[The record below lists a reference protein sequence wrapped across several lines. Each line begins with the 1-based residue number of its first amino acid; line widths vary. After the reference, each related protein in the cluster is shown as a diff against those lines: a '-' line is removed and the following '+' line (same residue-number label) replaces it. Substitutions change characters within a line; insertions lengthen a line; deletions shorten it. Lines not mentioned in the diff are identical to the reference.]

1 MSTLVDSLKNF
12 IFRRQHAYKVTFNGP
27 LAEEVLRDLATFCR
41 ASETTFHTD
50 KGISDALNGR
60 REVWLRIQ
68 NHLKLSQDE
77 IYELVTG
84 ATDSKTIV
92 VQSEDNQQ

>member
-1 MSTLVDSLKNF
+1 MSKLVDSLKNF
-12 IFRRQHAYKVTFNGP
+12 IFRRQHAYKVTFDGP

-41 ASETTFHTD
+41 AAETTFHED
-50 KGISDALNGR
+50 ERVGQALNGR

-68 NHLKLSQDE
+68 NHLKLTQDE

-84 ATDSKTIV
+84 AADSKTIV
-92 VQSEDNQQ
+92 VQSEDSQQ